1 MVKDRT
7 AFVQAILA
15 EHKLDALLFTG
26 LANIRYLS
34 GFTGSD
40 GALILTRG
48 KTCFLTDSR
57 YTSQARQQ
65 VETGDVLEYRL
76 KAEGVTSF
84 LLSEGCLRVGF
95 EAESMTCAEIQRLKE
110 SNLSLDW
117 IPLGKE
123 LRDLRTIKQDEEVAF
138 IEKAAVIASEAF
150 FEVLPQI
157 RPGVSERD
165 IALALEF
172 AMRRL
177 GGEDR
182 SFDLIVASGIRGA
195 LPHGVASDKAIAE
208 GDLVT
213 IDFGTRLAGY
223 HSDETVTLAVGEVS
237 SRLRNIYDIVLEAH
251 DRAMQMVR
259 PGVRLQDVDAA
270 AREHILAHGYGD
282 FFGHGLGHGVGL
294 QVHEAP
300 TLSARSDDVATAGM
314 VFTIEPGVYIPGTG
328 GVRIEDMVLVTR
340 DGYRVLTKIPKNFTA
355 LPGGRADRLS

>member
-7 AFVQAILA
+7 ALAQAILA
-15 EHKLDALLFTG
+15 EHNLDALLFTG

-40 GALILTRG
+40 GALVVTRD
-48 KTCFLTDSR
+48 KVCFLTDSR

-65 VETGDVLEYRL
+65 VRTADVTEYRL
-76 KAEGVTSF
+76 KTEGVTSF
-84 LLSEGCLRVGF
+84 LLAEGCLRVGF
-95 EAESMTCAEIQRLKE
+95 EAEAMTCAELQRLKDC
-110 SNLSLDW
+110 NLSLDW
-117 IPLGKE
+117 RPLGKE
-123 LRDLRTIKQDEEVAF
+123 LRELRTIKQDEEVAF
-138 IEKAAVIASEAF
+138 LEKAALIGSEAF

-172 AMRRL
+172 AMRRR

-182 SFDLIVASGIRGA
+182 SFDLIVASGSRGA
-195 LPHGVASDKAIAE
+195 LPHGVASDKTIAE
-208 GDLVT
+208 GEFVT

-237 SRLRNIYDIVLEAH
+237 SKLRDIYDIVLKAH

-259 PGVRLQDVDAA
+259 PGVRLQDIDAA
-270 AREHILAHGYGD
+270 AREHILSCGYGD

-300 TLSARSDDVATAGM
+300 TLSTRSEDVATEGM
-314 VFTIEPGVYIPGTG
+314 VFTIEPGIYLPGTG

-340 DGYRVLTKIPKNFTA
+340 DGYRPLTKIPKDFKV
-355 LPGGRADRLS
+355 LPC